1 MHENDQFYFYFST
14 FLLFLFSFVTINY
27 ILFIYFQIKKM
38 KEIKMENGKHNMQ
51 KSNKK
56 ERIKVIMEQKYE
68 I

>member
-14 FLLFLFSFVTINY
+14 FLFLFSFVTINY
-27 ILFIYFQIKKM
+27 ILFIFFQIKKM
-38 KEIKMENGKHNMQ
+38 KEIKMKNGQHNMQ

>member
-1 MHENDQFYFYFST
+1 
-14 FLLFLFSFVTINY
+14 
-27 ILFIYFQIKKM
+27 M

>member
-1 MHENDQFYFYFST
+1 MTNFIFIFQHFFF
-14 FLLFLFSFVTINY
+14 FLFSFVTINY
-27 ILFIYFQIKKM
+27 ILFIFFQIKKM
-38 KEIKMENGKHNMQ
+38 KEIKMKNGQHNMQ

>member
-27 ILFIYFQIKKM
+27 ILFIFFQIKKM
-38 KEIKMENGKHNMQ
+38 KEIKMKNGQHNMQ

-56 ERIKVIMEQKYE
+56 EGIKVIMEQKYE

>member
-1 MHENDQFYFYFST
+1 MKK
-14 FLLFLFSFVTINY
+14 
-27 ILFIYFQIKKM
+27 IKTK
-38 KEIKMENGKHNMQ
+38 NGQHNMQ

>member
-1 MHENDQFYFYFST
+1 
-14 FLLFLFSFVTINY
+14 
-27 ILFIYFQIKKM
+27 M
-38 KEIKMENGKHNMQ
+38 KEIKMKSVNMQ